1 MIKAETNGEKGYN
14 LVTLITENNKRIK
27 WQKYKKRK
35 KNSTQKRKK
44 FNILISYF
52 VE

>member
-35 KNSTQKRKK
+35 KK
-44 FNILISYF
+44 FNSKKKKN
-52 VE
+52 